1 MQSFTYMMCQLE
13 NISRRRWLV
22 GWLFPSVLSCS
33 NQVNHGKTPTAPI
46 ALVFCLLRWS
56 ITFLACVE
64 LSFKTKTQKIEATIT
79 LP

>member
-1 MQSFTYMMCQLE
+1 MMCQLE

-22 GWLFPSVLSCS
+22 GWLFPNVLSRS
-33 NQVNHGKTPTAPI
+33 NQVNHGKTPTASI
-46 ALVFCLLRWS
+46 ALVFCLLCWS